1 MRKVHNFN
9 AGPCV
14 LPDQAIDNSIEALK
28 DFAGTGMAVIEVSHR
43 SKEWSAVMDEC
54 RTLWKELLNIPDTHE
69 VVFLGGGASLQF
81 LYVAMNFL
89 ENKAGY
95 LETGVWAKKA
105 YKEAKGLG
113 NAFAVASSADKN
125 FSYIPKGYVIP
136 TDIDYF
142 HITTNNTIYGT
153 EIRYDMDSPVPL
165 VADMSSDIMSRPVDV
180 SKYAL
185 IYGGAQKN
193 VGPAGVSFA
202 IIRKDALGKVSRY
215 IPTMLDYK
223 VHIDGASMY
232 NTPPVFPIFVMKET
246 LKWLKGIG
254 GVEAINRMNVEK
266 SQILYDEIDRNPLF
280 VGTAAKEDRSI
291 MNVCFV
297 MAPGYEALQDE
308 FLEFAKSQGMVGIK
322 GHRSVGGF
330 RASIYNACPKESV
343 EALVSCMQDFER
355 KSK

>member
-1 MRKVHNFN
+1 MKKVHNFN

-14 LPDQAIDNSIEALK
+14 LPDQAIENAIEALR

-54 RTLWKELLNIPDTHE
+54 RALWKELLNIPDTHE

-125 FSYIPKGYVIP
+125 FSYIPKGYEIP

-202 IIRKDALGKVSRY
+202 IIRKDALGKVSRASRLSTTKMWKR
-215 IPTMLDYK
+215 PRFSTMK
-223 VHIDGASMY
+223 
-232 NTPPVFPIFVMKET
+232 
-246 LKWLKGIG
+246 
-254 GVEAINRMNVEK
+254 
-266 SQILYDEIDRNPLF
+266 
-280 VGTAAKEDRSI
+280 
-291 MNVCFV
+291 
-297 MAPGYEALQDE
+297 
-308 FLEFAKSQGMVGIK
+308 
-322 GHRSVGGF
+322 
-330 RASIYNACPKESV
+330 
-343 EALVSCMQDFER
+343 
-355 KSK
+355 